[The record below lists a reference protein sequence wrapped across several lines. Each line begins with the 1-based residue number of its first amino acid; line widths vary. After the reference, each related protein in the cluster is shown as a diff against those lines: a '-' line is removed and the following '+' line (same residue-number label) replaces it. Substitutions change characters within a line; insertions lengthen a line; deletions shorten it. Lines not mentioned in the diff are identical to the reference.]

1 MSKGK
6 MVAFMTTFGIAFLTG
21 ASAFA
26 QGDAAANTYSMY
38 SMFALAAGLA
48 IGIAASGA
56 ALGQGRAAAAALEGI
71 ARNPGAAD
79 KLTTPL
85 VLSLA
90 FMEALGIFAFVIA
103 FIVSGNI
110 DMTAIGG

>member
-6 MVAFMTTFGIAFLTG
+6 MVAFVTTFGIAFLTG

-26 QGDAAANTYSMY
+26 QGGDAAANTYSMY
-38 SMFALAAGLA
+38 GMFALSAGLA

-110 DMTAIGG
+110 DTSLLQ